1 MGNDKTHVVRS
12 ASPATAI
19 DNMRPERLKALLEEV
34 RSGSLTVA
42 KASEELTSVLRQA
55 PFEDLGFAKVDHHRA
70 IRQGFPEVVFGNGK
84 TAEQIATI
92 ASTIVKAGHDL
103 LVTRTDANAYAVVRT
118 HVPGAVFHET
128 ARIISYAPGRAP
140 TGKGNILVV
149 SGGTSDQPVA
159 EEAVVTAQVMGNQV
173 DHLYDVGV
181 AGIHRLLEERIR
193 LEQARVIIVVAGMDG
208 ALPSVIGGLVSGPVI
223 AVPTSV
229 GYGTNFGGLAAL
241 LSMLNSCATGVA
253 VVNIDN
259 GFGAAAVASQIN
271 HLTDPA

>member
-1 MGNDKTHVVRS
+1 
-12 ASPATAI
+12 
-19 DNMRPERLKALLEEV
+19 MRPERLKALLEEV

-103 LVTRTDANAYAVVRT
+103 LVTRTDANAYAIVRT

-128 ARIISYAPGRAP
+128 ARIISYAPGRVP